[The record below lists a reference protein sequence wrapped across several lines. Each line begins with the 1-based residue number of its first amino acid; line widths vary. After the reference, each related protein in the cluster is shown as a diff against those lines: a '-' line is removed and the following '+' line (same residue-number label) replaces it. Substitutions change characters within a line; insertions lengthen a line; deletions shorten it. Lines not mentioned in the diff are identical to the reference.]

1 MMAGRLTGTLD
12 GRPVVIEADVRG
24 LTLVAATVRTAWA
37 ARSMLDAV
45 LPALR
50 VLKTLGIPLRVS
62 VAGMVTVAVL
72 PRPSLLARI
81 AAPGLARLA

>member
-12 GRPVVIEADVRG
+12 GCPVVIEADVRG
-24 LTLVAATVRTAWA
+24 LTLVAATLRAAWA

>member
-12 GRPVVIEADVRG
+12 GRPVVIEADGRG
-24 LTLVAATVRTAWA
+24 LTLVAATLRTAWA
-37 ARSMLDAV
+37 TRSLLDAV

-50 VLKTLGIPLRVS
+50 VLKTLGVPLRVS
-62 VAGMVTVAVL
+62 VAGIVTVAVL
-72 PRPSLLARI
+72 PSPSLLARL